1 MDQSNEQPK
10 SFLQIIKEDPSRVDE
25 LLNAAAS
32 INAGDKY
39 HLTDDDD
46 DDIDDSEV
54 PDARNKTVVTLDQS
68 KWPVVVIPVKKMK
81 RFIRNNTTGDDDL
94 LIFYMATYKNQK
106 QVDRYNRRNETSYS
120 LNDLIGRP
128 TLLLDSVSNHNNN
141 LVKLKLKDVGHICP
155 PPRGDCY

>member
-1 MDQSNEQPK
+1 MDQTKEQPK

-32 INAGDKY
+32 INAGDTY

-54 PDARNKTVVTLDQS
+54 PVTRNKTDVTLDQQ

-81 RFIRNNTTGDDDL
+81 NFIRNNTTGNEDL
-94 LIFYMATYKNQK
+94 LIFYLATYKNQR
-106 QVDRYNRRNETSYS
+106 QVDRYNRRNNTSYS
-120 LNDLIGRP
+120 LSDLKGRP
-128 TLLLDSVSNHNNN
+128 TLLLDSLSNLNNN
-141 LVKLKLKDVGHICP
+141 FVKLKLKDIGHICP
-155 PPRGDCY
+155 PPRGECY

>member
-1 MDQSNEQPK
+1 MDQTKEQPK

-32 INAGDKY
+32 INAGDNY

-54 PDARNKTVVTLDQS
+54 PVTRNKTDVTLDQQ

-81 RFIRNNTTGDDDL
+81 NFIRNNTTGNEDL
-94 LIFYMATYKNQK
+94 LIFYLATYKNQR
-106 QVDRYNRRNETSYS
+106 QVDRYNRRNEHI
-120 LNDLIGRP
+120 LFFKRFKRKA
-128 TLLLDSVSNHNNN
+128 DSSF
-141 LVKLKLKDVGHICP
+141 
-155 PPRGDCY
+155 R